1 VYNDDVYIYVKGNLV
16 HIAIL
21 VTNTDRSAFAKAH
34 PGDLAKFSALLAQV
48 RPGWTFRGFD
58 LTEGDFPPDPDAFDG
73 VLIGGSPASVQDD
86 ASWIARLMA
95 LIRTLH
101 DRGIPMVGA
110 CFGHQAIAKALG
122 GTVGRN
128 PGGWVMGAVETRFQG
143 RTVCLAAAHSEQVLR
158 LPEAAEVL
166 GDGPGCPVGAY
177 RIGPRVLATQ
187 YHPEMTPDFL
197 AALVA
202 EYAPALP
209 PEAAARARASLGPA
223 LDGTAIAEAFAQ
235 TLETARA

>member
-1 VYNDDVYIYVKGNLV
+1 MGYIYVKGNLV

-21 VTNTDRSAFAKAH
+21 VTNTDQSDFAKAH
-34 PGDLAKFSALLAQV
+34 PRDFAKFSALLASV
-48 RPGWTFRGFD
+48 RPDWTFSGFD
-58 LTEGDFPPDPDAFDG
+58 LTTGDFPPETTRFDG

-86 ASWIARLMA
+86 APWIARLMD

-101 DRGIPMVGA
+101 SRGTPMVGA

-122 GTVGRN
+122 GTVGPN

-143 RTVCLAAAHSEQVLR
+143 KALRLAAAHSEQVLR
-158 LPEAAEVL
+158 LPDGAEVL
-166 GDGPGCPVGAY
+166 GEGPGCPVGAY
-177 RIGPRVLATQ
+177 RIGPRILATQ

-209 PEAAARARASLGPA
+209 PEPAARARASLGGA
-223 LDGTAIAEAFAQ
+223 LDGAEIAESFARVI
-235 TLETARA
+235 ETARA